1 MFLRSK
7 PTLSYSGLTIVL
19 SNASRFDKV
28 RLLTAG
34 GGHILNDFCL
44 RPELNQMQC
53 DIRVA
58 DDKSP
63 WLNNT
68 KCVLLL
74 GEYAMHTY
82 LPQTRNNTLNEMRGT
97 LFDINGL
104 PCIASF
110 YPQDAAD
117 PKNFE
122 AQFNKEHKVFEDE
135 DEGGDEDDDGK
146 THGRTKRKNYA
157 FWMRADLKKCKYILK
172 NGLPKLESQPEYVN
186 YANVK
191 DLCNVLDTHKDE
203 FLDFDIE
210 TDYEEQNMQCFSFTF
225 DNKTVFNVPVL
236 DFNYQPAL
244 SGLPFLM
251 RSLAGA
257 IKRNILVCHNGAT
270 FDFIVLGYK
279 YRIPVYRVYDT
290 LAAMH
295 RCFPTIEKSL
305 GHCLTG
311 DTLIDTLCG
320 KVPIKDLVGKENFH
334 VWSWKYE
341 NPFPSKVK
349 KVFKTRENADLVRV
363 HIWRKTNDGNGMFYE
378 KTHIDCTPDH
388 LFLLNEKWVRAD
400 SLVNGDKLTRVRIS
414 YGKFYKSYDRI
425 VYKNI
430 YGVDVRERV
439 HKYVYE
445 SLYGKLEKD
454 FVHHKDEDKWNN
466 EPDNLQQLTEQQ
478 HNSLHMSLNIKRNDM
493 TSYVPGTFKNGI
505 TNDWDVLDKETLEKL
520 YTSGMSQ
527 AEIAKVYGSTQA
539 SIRLLMVKHGIKAR
553 KPHEGQK
560 IYYAKNKNCTVLGVE
575 FLKEKQDVYCMEVE
589 GTECF
594 SANNV
599 IVHNCV
605 SYWTWQPFHK
615 DEDSRGYRTQQQMS
629 DRMRYC
635 GKDVFTMSL
644 VRKAIT
650 SYSKTVVGLEHS
662 IQTVMDSIVPY
673 VTTALQ
679 GIKVDEELRQKM
691 RYENDRL
698 MEQYLRMIRI
708 LIGEAGLEE
717 VQKCIKGKAGALPGS
732 NKQCVEY
739 FHNILGY
746 PIVHRSKPDQHG
758 VRNPSLAKQAMY
770 KLRLKHENPV
780 IDLCNIYRGV
790 KLETTTPLGFYPWK
804 DDNNKINYA
813 TT

>member
-1 MFLRSK
+1 MLRNK

-34 GGHILNDFCL
+34 GGHVLNDFCL

-58 DDKSP
+58 DDKAP

-97 LFDINGL
+97 LFDLNGL
-104 PCIASF
+104 PCISSF

-135 DEGGDEDDDGK
+135 DEGEDEDDDGK

-172 NGLPKLESQPEYVN
+172 NGPPKLEPQPEYVS

-305 GHCLTG
+305 GHC
-311 DTLIDTLCG
+311 
-320 KVPIKDLVGKENFH
+320 
-334 VWSWKYE
+334 
-341 NPFPSKVK
+341 
-349 KVFKTRENADLVRV
+349 
-363 HIWRKTNDGNGMFYE
+363 
-378 KTHIDCTPDH
+378 
-388 LFLLNEKWVRAD
+388 
-400 SLVNGDKLTRVRIS
+400 
-414 YGKFYKSYDRI
+414 
-425 VYKNI
+425 
-430 YGVDVRERV
+430 
-439 HKYVYE
+439 
-445 SLYGKLEKD
+445 
-454 FVHHKDEDKWNN
+454 
-466 EPDNLQQLTEQQ
+466 
-478 HNSLHMSLNIKRNDM
+478 
-493 TSYVPGTFKNGI
+493 
-505 TNDWDVLDKETLEKL
+505 
-520 YTSGMSQ
+520 
-527 AEIAKVYGSTQA
+527 
-539 SIRLLMVKHGIKAR
+539 
-553 KPHEGQK
+553 
-560 IYYAKNKNCTVLGVE
+560 
-575 FLKEKQDVYCMEVE
+575 
-589 GTECF
+589 
-594 SANNV
+594 
-599 IVHNCV
+599 V

-679 GIKVDEELRQKM
+679 GIRINEELRQKM